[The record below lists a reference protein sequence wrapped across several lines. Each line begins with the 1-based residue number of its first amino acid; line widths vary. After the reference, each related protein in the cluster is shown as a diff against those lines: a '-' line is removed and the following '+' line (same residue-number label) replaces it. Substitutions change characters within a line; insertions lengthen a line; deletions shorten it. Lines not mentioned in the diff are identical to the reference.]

1 MTDEEKDEPNY
12 LTSDTARLA
21 LLAAAAFIEGEGLR
35 RQMCAA
41 VFAAFGHGDAFAAF
55 RHGVATHDGAAWMKN
70 ISMLAAIGSAIQQK
84 DIEECPLINET
95 IN

>member
-41 VFAAFGHGDAFAAF
+41 VFAAFGHGAAFA
-55 RHGVATHDGAAWMKN
+55 GSEWMKN
-70 ISMLAAIGSAIQQK
+70 ISMLAARASAIQQK
-84 DIEECPLINET
+84 DIEECQLINEI